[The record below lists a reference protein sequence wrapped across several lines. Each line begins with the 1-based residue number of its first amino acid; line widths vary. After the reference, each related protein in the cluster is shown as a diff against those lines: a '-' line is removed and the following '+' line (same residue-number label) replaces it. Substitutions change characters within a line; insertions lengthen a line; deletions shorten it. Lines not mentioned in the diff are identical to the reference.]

1 MRVLQ
6 TDAIT
11 WAGSTAPQWPPEL
24 ARVPVTGTDTG
35 LRTAS
40 QSWLRMSSGGRRRP
54 SPTPHVL
61 HSRIPLLPGS
71 CSLHLI
77 NSLTM
82 NI

>member
-11 WAGSTAPQWPPEL
+11 WAGSMAPQWPPEL
-24 ARVPVTGTDTG
+24 ARVPVTGTDTR
-35 LRTAS
+35 LKSAS
-40 QSWLRMSSGGRRRP
+40 QSWLIMSSGGRRRL
-54 SPTPHVL
+54 SPTLHVL
-61 HSRIPLLPGS
+61 LSRIPLLPGS
-71 CSLHLI
+71 CSFHLI